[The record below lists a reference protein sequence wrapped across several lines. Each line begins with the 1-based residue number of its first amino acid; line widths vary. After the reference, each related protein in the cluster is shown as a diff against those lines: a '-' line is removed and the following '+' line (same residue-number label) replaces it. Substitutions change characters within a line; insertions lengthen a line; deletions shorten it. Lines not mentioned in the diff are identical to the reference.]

1 MLERIESQLR
11 ELHLT
16 GSETLLVAVSG
27 GADSMTLLHALF
39 HLKVKVAVAHCN
51 YGLRGCDSDADEAL
65 VRQFCITHS
74 IPFHKARF
82 DTKAMADASGISIQM
97 VARNLRYAFFE
108 EIMDDCGYAFT
119 MLAHHADDRVESL
132 VLNLIRGTGFRGLM
146 GMPSRRGRFLR
157 PMLSVRRAEIE
168 TYATSNHVPFR
179 TDASNMQ
186 DKYRRNRVRLQVL
199 PMLRQLVPDFDE
211 RMTRFCER
219 TEELLPAFEAWIEK
233 ERQQLSKFRDG
244 TFRLD
249 RNALLLQPQRFTVTK
264 EILRPMGFSSAQV
277 HEVLHLSPS
286 SFSILETRSHRLY
299 AEANAFVVVSIQA
312 LNTPPALHK
321 ILALRSDY
329 ESLKTDNNTVLLD
342 ADLIAADHLNIRKWA
357 AGDSF
362 RPLGMKGS
370 KKVSDL
376 LTDRKLFPSEK
387 DRTWVLTHGEEIVW
401 VIGHRMDD
409 RFKVTEK
416 TVCVL
421 QITAD
426 RP

>member
-1 MLERIESQLR
+1 MLERIEHYLR
-11 ELHLT
+11 NQHLT

-39 HLKVKVAVAHCN
+39 HLKVTVAVAHCN

-168 TYATSNHVPFR
+168 TYATSNHVPFL

-186 DKYRRNRVRLQVL
+186 AKYRRNRVRLQVL
-199 PMLRQLVPDFDE
+199 PMLRQLVPDIDV
-211 RMTRFCER
+211 RIIRFCER
-219 TEELLPAFEAWIEK
+219 TEELLPAFDAWIEK
-233 ERQQLSKFRDG
+233 ERQQLSEFRDG

-249 RNALLLQPQRFTVTK
+249 RNALLLHPQRFTVTK

-277 HEVLHLSPS
+277 HELLHLSPY
-286 SFSILETRSHRLY
+286 SFSMLETRSHRLY

-329 ESLKTDNNTVLLD
+329 ESLKTDSNTVLFD
-342 ADLIAADHLNIRKWA
+342 ADLLAADHLSIRKWA

-370 KKVSDL
+370 KKVSDF
-376 LTDRKLFPSEK
+376 LTDRKLSPSDK
-387 DRTWVLTHGEEIVW
+387 DRTWVLTNGEMIVW

-409 RFKVTEK
+409 RFKVTDK
-416 TVCVL
+416 TVRVL